1 MQPDKRSVSPSFIAD
16 EELDIV
22 ESIQCVEKS
31 IKKVVFS
38 YFGGEPVGV
47 PPLSAW
53 GGQKSQARRILL
65 LERQKDW
72 NSDDQAQVT
81 GAIKGV
87 FSDVDFRFF
96 KIFKPVKD
104 LYLCHC

>member
-22 ESIQCVEKS
+22 ESIQCAEKS

-47 PPLSAW
+47 SPLSAW
-53 GGQKSQARRILL
+53 GG
-65 LERQKDW
+65 
-72 NSDDQAQVT
+72 
-81 GAIKGV
+81 
-87 FSDVDFRFF
+87 
-96 KIFKPVKD
+96 
-104 LYLCHC
+104 